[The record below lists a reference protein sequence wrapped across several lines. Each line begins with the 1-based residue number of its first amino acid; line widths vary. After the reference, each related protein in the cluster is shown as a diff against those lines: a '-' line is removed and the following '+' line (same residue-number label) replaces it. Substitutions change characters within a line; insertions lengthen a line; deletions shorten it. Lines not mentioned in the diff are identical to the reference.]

1 MPVTVLS
8 RTLAALLGMMICV
21 VAVNAQGV
29 IIPEPCRRCPRPV
42 PPPPDFRLP
51 RALKIK
57 SIHLTTRVTDQVATT
72 KVEQVFENNTPY
84 TLEGTYFF
92 PLPDGVSISE
102 FAMWDGNKRLV
113 GEVRA
118 KTEARRIY
126 DDIVRSRRDPAL
138 LEYAGK
144 NLFQASVFPINPHS
158 DKKIE
163 LIYTQVLSNDNG
175 TVAYRYPL
183 GTGWRANSFDDNPPV
198 VRPAPRDRRP
208 VNEAPGRISAEIEI
222 DSKTAIR
229 DIYSPSHN
237 LEIRRDGERR
247 ARASFE
253 AHGAQPDFQLFY
265 TVSDKDFGLS
275 LLTYR
280 EPAKDGYFMLRI
292 APQTELDERD
302 AQAKDIIFVIDTS
315 GSMADDGKMEKAR
328 AALRQGVG
336 ALAARDRFNIISF
349 AGEEHLMSARMIEA
363 DDAGKRQARDFIE
376 RMRPTGGTNINDAM
390 VAALGQLS
398 SGERPRMIVLIT
410 DGQPTVGTT
419 NANQIQKNV
428 RQANKAQ
435 ARLFTFGV
443 GYDVNT
449 VLLDGIAAEN
459 SGAADYIEPN
469 EDIEVR
475 VSNFF
480 AKVNYP
486 VLSDVKIDWGGVEVE
501 NVYPRNIPDIFHGSQ
516 LVLIGRYR
524 PHTSRAAN
532 ASLPVTGL
540 AQLKAASLMFAAS
553 LFTHN
558 FSLLR
563 FASLKSEPPLDIP
576 ARSSARKQRL
586 TLIGKVNGAERRFV
600 YDDVR
605 FPEHESANEFLP
617 QLWAMRR
624 VGHLM
629 EQIRLNGESRE
640 LREEIIELGTR
651 YNIVTPYTSYLVLE
665 QGMQAQQFRAET
677 EERRNRQQSGQAIPP
692 RPVGGG
698 GASPKGVPP
707 PMSQPRDERTAR
719 SSSGVGDGGG
729 RGSAQ
734 MNAPVAGREAVELSK
749 RKESLNK
756 ADKLSAADSQSS
768 TQSRTVAGRTFYL
781 LSGVWTDSEFRA
793 DAKLPEVKVK
803 FGSDAYFNLL
813 SQEAKLAD
821 FFALGERVVVV
832 WKGKVYR
839 VEN

>member
-1 MPVTVLS
+1 MKRTIAPVTLT
-8 RTLAALLGMMICV
+8 RTLAALLGLLFCV
-21 VAVNAQGV
+21 AAANAQGI
-29 IIPEPCRRCPRPV
+29 IIPEPCRRCPRPI

-57 SIHLTTRVTDQVATT
+57 SIHLTTRITDQVATT
-72 KVEQVFENNTPY
+72 KVEQVFENDTPY

-92 PLPDGVSISE
+92 PLPEGVSISE

-118 KTEARRIY
+118 KAEARRIY
-126 DDIVRSRRDPAL
+126 DEIVRTRRDPAL

-144 NLFQASVFPINPHS
+144 NLFQASVFPISPHS

-163 LIYTQVLSNDNG
+163 LIYTQVLRNDNG
-175 TVAYRYPL
+175 AVAYRYPL
-183 GTGWRANSFDDNPPV
+183 GTGWRASSFDDNPPV
-198 VRPAPRDRRP
+198 VRPAPRRP
-208 VNEAPGRISAEIEI
+208 LNEAPGRISAEIEI

-253 AHGAQPDFQLFY
+253 AQGAQPDFQLFY
-265 TVSDKDFGLS
+265 TVSDRDFGLS

-280 EPAKDGYFMLRI
+280 EPAKEGYFMLRV
-292 APQTELDERD
+292 APKTELDERD
-302 AQAKDIIFVIDTS
+302 VQPKDIVFVLDTS
-315 GSMADDGKMEKAR
+315 GSMADEGKMEKAK
-328 AALRQGVG
+328 AALRQGIG
-336 ALAARDRFNIISF
+336 LLSPRDHFNLISF
-349 AGEEHLMSARMIEA
+349 AGEEHLLSARLIEA
-363 DDAGKRQARDFIE
+363 DEAGKRQAREFVE

-419 NANQIQKNV
+419 NAAEILRNV
-428 RQANKAQ
+428 KKGNRTG
-435 ARLFTFGV
+435 ARVFTFGV

-449 VLLDGIAAEN
+449 VLLDGMAAEN

-469 EDIEVR
+469 EDIEVK

-486 VLSDVKIDWGGVEVE
+486 VLSDVRIDWGGAEVG

-524 PHTSRAAN
+524 PQASRAAAGSG
-532 ASLPVTGL
+532 ASMLSFAGL
-540 AQLKAASLMFAAS
+540 KSAGVMLAAAMTTYDFG
-553 LFTHN
+553 
-558 FSLLR
+558 LLR
-563 FASLKSEPPLDIP
+563 YFSLKSEPPLDVP
-576 ARSSARKQRL
+576 ESRAERRQRI
-586 TLIGKVNGAERRFV
+586 TLIGRVNGTERRFV
-600 YDDVR
+600 YDDVK
-605 FPEHESANEFLP
+605 FPERESSNEFLP

-665 QGMQAQQFRAET
+665 PGMQAQQFRNESDRHALQMQGAANSPQPLGT
-677 EERRNRQQSGQAIPP
+677 PGGSAGRNKTAAKDATGADLSVQA
-692 RPVGGG
+692 
-698 GASPKGVPP
+698 A
-707 PMSQPRDERTAR
+707 PMS
-719 SSSGVGDGGG
+719 
-729 RGSAQ
+729 
-734 MNAPVAGREAVELSK
+734 APVAGQSAVALSK
-749 RKESLNK
+749 RRESLNR
-756 ADKLSAADSQSS
+756 ADKLSLAEAQSS
-768 TQSRTVAGRTFYL
+768 AQTRTVAGRTFYL
-781 LSGVWTDSEFRA
+781 RDGVWTDSEFRA
-793 DAKLPEVKVK
+793 EAKLPEIKVK
-803 FGSDAYFNLL
+803 FGSEAYFNLL
-813 SQEAKLAD
+813 SQEPKLGD

-832 WKGKVYR
+832 WNGKVYR
-839 VEN
+839 VED